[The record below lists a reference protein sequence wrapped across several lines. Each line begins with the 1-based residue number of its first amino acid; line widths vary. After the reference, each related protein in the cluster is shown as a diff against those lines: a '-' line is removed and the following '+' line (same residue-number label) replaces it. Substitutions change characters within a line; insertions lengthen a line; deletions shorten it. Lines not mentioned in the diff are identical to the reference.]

1 MLTTILALVVSATI
15 DSTTLFI
22 GDQTDLHLRATCEV
36 GEQVQLPVL
45 AEQLVDGIEILDR
58 TIVDTT
64 TLNDGRVQYNQ
75 YLTLTSFTDSLFYI
89 APLPFVSGDDTV
101 WSESMMLNVVQPF
114 EMDSTDMAITDIK
127 GIYKAPIWWW
137 GVLRWVLLALAIA
150 GVGVG
155 GYYLISYLQSRL
167 AKRDEDNLP
176 IEPLRPADE
185 VALEKL
191 DVIREQK
198 IWQTGQVKEYHTQL
212 TDVVREYIARRFE
225 VSSTEQTSD
234 ETLRALR
241 PLLNEQRDLY
251 EQLRKMLS
259 LADLVKFAK
268 YAPLLNENDMNLVS
282 AIEFINQTKVEVDPN
297 EKPAPTEITIE
308 EKRSKRT
315 KVALIIGIVTLVVLA
330 MDLVFEGLMNGIYS
344 LLG

>member
-1 MLTTILALVVSATI
+1 MLTTILALVVSAAI

-45 AEQLVDGIEILDR
+45 SEELIPGIEIVDK
-58 TIVDTT
+58 TIIDTAM
-64 TLNDGRVQYNQ
+64 LNDGRVQYNQ
-75 YLTLTSFTDSLFYI
+75 YVTLTSFEDSLFYI

-101 WSESMMLNVVQPF
+101 WSESLTLNVVQPF

-137 GVLRWVLLALAIA
+137 GTLRWVLLALAIA
-150 GVGVG
+150 GIGVG
-155 GYYLISYLQSRL
+155 GYYLITYLQSR
-167 AKRDEDNLP
+167 ARKSEDEVLP
-176 IEPLRPADE
+176 AEPLRPAEE

-191 DVIREQK
+191 DAIREQK

-225 VSSTEQTSD
+225 VSSVEQTSD
-234 ETLRALR
+234 ETLRAMR
-241 PLLNEQRDLY
+241 GLLSDKKELY
-251 EQLRKMLS
+251 ESLREMLT

-268 YAPLLNENDMNLVS
+268 WTATPDE
-282 AIEFINQTKVEVDPN
+282 N
-297 EKPAPTEITIE
+297 EKSLRSAYTFVKETTPVEEPTE
-308 EKRSKRT
+308 
-315 KVALIIGIVTLVVLA
+315 
-330 MDLVFEGLMNGIYS
+330 N
-344 LLG
+344 

>member
-1 MLTTILALVVSATI
+1 MLTTILALVVSAAI

-45 AEQLVDGIEILDR
+45 SEELIPGIEIVDK
-58 TIVDTT
+58 TIIDTAM
-64 TLNDGRVQYNQ
+64 LNDGRVQYNQ
-75 YLTLTSFTDSLFYI
+75 YVTLTSFEDSLFYI

-101 WSESMMLNVVQPF
+101 WSESLTLNVVQPF

-137 GVLRWVLLALAIA
+137 GILRWVLLALAIA
-150 GVGVG
+150 GIGVG
-155 GYYLISYLQSRL
+155 GYYLITYLQSR
-167 AKRDEDNLP
+167 ARKSEDEVLP
-176 IEPLRPADE
+176 TEPLRPAEE

-191 DVIREQK
+191 DAIREQK

-225 VSSTEQTSD
+225 VSSVEQTSD
-234 ETLRALR
+234 ETLRAMR
-241 PLLNEQRDLY
+241 GLLSDKKELY
-251 EQLRKMLS
+251 ESLREMLT

-268 YAPLLNENDMNLVS
+268 WTATPDE
-282 AIEFINQTKVEVDPN
+282 N
-297 EKPAPTEITIE
+297 EKSLRSAYTFVKETTPVNEPTE
-308 EKRSKRT
+308 
-315 KVALIIGIVTLVVLA
+315 
-330 MDLVFEGLMNGIYS
+330 N
-344 LLG
+344 

>member
-114 EMDSTDMAITDIK
+114 EMDSTDLAITDIK
-127 GIYKAPIWWW
+127 GIYRAPIWWW
-137 GVLRWVLLALAIA
+137 AAKQGSKCPTASGLKIINSIH
-150 GVGVG
+150 
-155 GYYLISYLQSRL
+155 LI
-167 AKRDEDNLP
+167 
-176 IEPLRPADE
+176 
-185 VALEKL
+185 
-191 DVIREQK
+191 QK
-198 IWQTGQVKEYHTQL
+198 SPWQFKEIQYENDSL
-212 TDVVREYIARRFE
+212 CFRRF
-225 VSSTEQTSD
+225 
-234 ETLRALR
+234 
-241 PLLNEQRDLY
+241 RD
-251 EQLRKMLS
+251 R
-259 LADLVKFAK
+259 
-268 YAPLLNENDMNLVS
+268 
-282 AIEFINQTKVEVDPN
+282 
-297 EKPAPTEITIE
+297 
-308 EKRSKRT
+308 
-315 KVALIIGIVTLVVLA
+315 
-330 MDLVFEGLMNGIYS
+330 
-344 LLG
+344 